1 MLRAGPSSD
10 PAPRGPYFKVLLTI
24 VLVMGTSMALVR
36 GFTEMNDASAETIL
50 DRVMEARAALPRI
63 MQEEKPL
70 MMFFGS
76 SMTHAGFGARQ
87 FEREM
92 TERGIEIKSFN
103 FGFGG
108 LNPYFQDYFS
118 RRIRDTFVEN
128 DRKLKLVLI
137 EFTPLQNT
145 TARWNGAQP
154 SVDSFVTMLA
164 DGSDVWDIIKEDP
177 TRGIRVAEIKYLR
190 NDISAEMIT
199 YYFGGD
205 LFRTPRPDAGVPADE
220 EKDKILEEIGEKLN
234 AKFEEEYPDYVP
246 SNWSWDW
253 QGAGTIPEERSQETL
268 DMFVPYFEALRS
280 DERLANDR
288 LRRITCCDI
297 EDLHFEETLIAAFIR
312 TVKNFQEFS
321 DHVEVVLLPR
331 NHDWIQRP
339 PEAQER
345 IRVVLERIE
354 RETGVVVRSL
364 EDRPEITPEMF
375 SDTTHLARY
384 GGDVPYTSM
393 LVEIYAPI
401 LER

>member
-1 MLRAGPSSD
+1 
-10 PAPRGPYFKVLLTI
+10 
-24 VLVMGTSMALVR
+24 MAIVR
-36 GFTEMNDASAETIL
+36 GFTALNDASAETIL

-63 MQEEKPL
+63 VQEEKPL
-70 MMFFGS
+70 VMSFGS
-76 SMTHAGFGARQ
+76 SMTEAGFSARQ
-87 FEREM
+87 FDREMAERE
-92 TERGIEIKSFN
+92 IDAKSFN

-108 LNPYFQDYFS
+108 LNPYFQDYLS
-118 RRIRDTFVEN
+118 RRIRDAFVEN
-128 DRKLKLVLI
+128 DRRLKLALI

-145 TARWNGAQP
+145 TARWNGARP

-190 NDISAEMIT
+190 DDISAEMIT

-205 LFRTPRPDAGVPADE
+205 MFRTPGQRSGVEPDE
-220 EKDKILEEIGEKLN
+220 EKDKLLEEIGEKLSAN
-234 AKFEEEYPDYVP
+234 FAKEYPDYDGA
-246 SNWSWDW
+246 NWSFEW

-268 DMFVPYFEALRS
+268 DLFVPYFDALRS
-280 DERLANDR
+280 EQRLSDDR

-297 EDLHFEETLIAAFIR
+297 EELHFEETLIAAFIR

-321 DHVEVVLLPR
+321 DEVEVILMPR

-339 PEAQER
+339 PEAWDR
-345 IRVVLERIE
+345 MNAVLERIKQ
-354 RETGVVVRSL
+354 ETGVHIRSF
-364 EDRPEITPEMF
+364 EDWGNPQMF

-393 LVEIYAPI
+393 LVETYAEA